1 MNNTVTSTTFPGQS
15 GFQKPL
21 TLAANEKI
29 AASVALSYSAQA
41 GNGFIRLGAILRYS
55 DDAGATWTQI
65 GAEGVGD
72 AIYIDPDPTATNFN
86 EGSLNMLR
94 ESAALAAGDYLVDL
108 RLRVYSG
115 DNNPSIGT
123 FGNAQ
128 GQGET

>member
-1 MNNTVTSTTFPGQS
+1 MS
-15 GFQKPL
+15 FQRPL

-29 AASVALSYSAQA
+29 AASVALSYSVQS
-41 GNGFIRLGAILRYS
+41 GNDFIRLGAILRYS
-55 DDAGATWTQI
+55 DDNGATWTQI

-72 AIYIDPDPTATNFN
+72 AIYIDPDPTAQNFN

-115 DNNPSIGT
+115 NSPTIGV

-128 GQGET
+128 GQGEP